1 MLTQSQV
8 HSAKPTNKPRKL
20 FDARGLYL
28 KVMPNGGRY
37 WRFDYQFDG
46 KYKTLALGI
55 YPDVSLARARERHQ
69 EARVLL
75 ADGVDPGAVKQAVS
89 QDFETVARAWLAH
102 WRTGRSERY
111 VGYVIARL
119 EGDIFPDIGSRPI
132 SELTTSNFRDAVRKI
147 EQRNA
152 SEIARRLLQNC
163 GQIMRFAVANDLV
176 QRNPV
181 ADIRPGD
188 IFKPRKKRN
197 YPRIFDGISLHTTRD
212 GKSVIVEA
220 GPGHEINALYRA
232 RVFSPYDQYA
242 VQKAI
247 SEPASEIGPPPYKFA
262 KAGRM
267 NARGISVFYGATKE
281 AVALAEVRPPVG
293 AHVAVGR
300 FEITRT
306 LRLLDVKAFQAIT
319 ASGSLF
325 DPITAK
331 RLRSAR
337 FLAQLGREITMPVM
351 PDDESSDYLVTQAIA
366 DYLAGLTDPV
376 IDGIIYKSIQHGA
389 DGTNVTLFHKSSR
402 VAELDRP
409 KGTEVNAHA
418 GNMGEDD
425 DPCYI
430 VWEETPPAGEAK
442 KFDHDADFDVP
453 LVDYVEKG
461 LSNRDDDAR
470 EAALTFDTK
479 TMKIHHVTSVQFSTC
494 TFEVTRHRM
503 EKREMPF

>member
-8 HSAKPTNKPRKL
+8 HTAKPTSKPRKL

-152 SEIARRLLQNC
+152 PEIARRLLQNC
-163 GQIMRFAVANDLV
+163 GQIMRYGVANDLV

-197 YPRIFDGISLHTTRD
+197 YPRITALELPELLRAIDGYAGGEHTRLALQLMALTFVRTSELIGAKWPEFDLKASRWDIPAERMKMKTPHIVFLSSQAKVTLEKLKAISMDREY
-212 GKSVIVEA
+212 VF
-220 GPGHEINALYRA
+220 PGDVNPHKPMSNNTLLFALYRMGYRSRMTGHGFRGVASTLLHEQGWPHEHIELQLAHQERNAVSAAYNYAQYLEPRA
-232 RVFSPYDQYA
+232 RMMQAWADHLD
-242 VQKAI
+242 
-247 SEPASEIGPPPYKFA
+247 GL
-262 KAGRM
+262 R
-267 NARGISVFYGATKE
+267 
-281 AVALAEVRPPVG
+281 
-293 AHVAVGR
+293 
-300 FEITRT
+300 TR
-306 LRLLDVKAFQAIT
+306 
-319 ASGSLF
+319 
-325 DPITAK
+325 
-331 RLRSAR
+331 
-337 FLAQLGREITMPVM
+337 
-351 PDDESSDYLVTQAIA
+351 
-366 DYLAGLTDPV
+366 
-376 IDGIIYKSIQHGA
+376 
-389 DGTNVTLFHKSSR
+389 
-402 VAELDRP
+402 
-409 KGTEVNAHA
+409 
-418 GNMGEDD
+418 
-425 DPCYI
+425 
-430 VWEETPPAGEAK
+430 
-442 KFDHDADFDVP
+442 
-453 LVDYVEKG
+453 
-461 LSNRDDDAR
+461 AR
-470 EAALTFDTK
+470 ETGLQ
-479 TMKIHHVTSVQFSTC
+479 VL
-494 TFEVTRHRM
+494 
-503 EKREMPF
+503 